1 MKPAD
6 DQLSYAVIGEAMAVH
21 RELGPG
27 LREELYHQR
36 LAARLREAGVEHF
49 CKPRR
54 ELVHRGMVAD
64 VFEPDLVVPAG
75 LVPELKHLTGA
86 FEPEHV
92 LQLKCYLK
100 FWRIRVGLLF
110 DFGKEK
116 LLFQRYILDA
126 PAVAL
131 PEAGELLA
139 NLSSTA
145 NCRIIAEAVTQ
156 CVLLVTAAHGFG
168 YRDTTY
174 AGLLRADF
182 AAEGIRSESDP
193 VATVT
198 VGTSP
203 LGESQFGGFIVER
216 TLLLK
221 ALSQRDAI
229 RPADRAIMQTW
240 LRLLNLPV
248 GVIVHFGKTN
258 LELQWV
264 NPHSPHRSA

>member
-86 FEPEHV
+86 FEPEHF

-116 LLFQRYILDA
+116 LLFQRYVFDA
-126 PAVAL
+126 PAIAL
-131 PEAGELLA
+131 PAAGDLLPGRPA
-139 NLSSTA
+139 SA
-145 NCRIIAEAVTQ
+145 NCHSVAEVVAHSVLRIA
-156 CVLLVTAAHGFG
+156 AAHGYG

-174 AGLLRADF
+174 TGLLRADF
-182 AAEGIRSESDP
+182 AAEGIRCESNP

-198 VGTSP
+198 VGAAP
-203 LGESQFGGFIVER
+203 LGESQFGGFIVEH

-221 ALSQRDAI
+221 VLSQCDAI

-264 NPHSPHRSA
+264 NQHSPRRSA